1 MNWSNPQ
8 KHLLWAHKHTTRGMK
23 EDVKI
28 LRLLFT
34 DGVTKAPES
43 DLINSKQSDPFP
55 ELIQHNFPSLRS
67 F

>member
-8 KHLLWAHKHTTRGMK
+8 KHLPRAHKHTTRGMK

-34 DGVTKAPES
+34 DRVTKAPES
-43 DLINSKQSDPFP
+43 DLINSKQSD
-55 ELIQHNFPSLRS
+55 IS
-67 F
+67 